1 MIVIISKLRIIQ
13 TSLLCWK
20 ICHITLRWH
29 FYTTTWFRHTL
40 LPDVLIRTSQ
50 YWPAWKYIR
59 IVRKRTHALK
69 NIVKTFLWTVFLL
82 WWRFF
87 HIGIANYKALFAD
100 CRVFPTGGMGGVH
113 PTPAENLLIPP
124 SRPGKMSPSNR
135 LPPQSQIFISLPTP
149 PSPTLN
155 NNFHVKTQ

>member
-29 FYTTTWFRHTL
+29 FHTTTWFRHTL

-50 YWPAWKYIR
+50 NWPAWKYIR
-59 IVRKRTHALK
+59 IIRKRTHALK
-69 NIVKTFLWTVFLL
+69 NIVKTFLWTDFLL

-87 HIGIANYKALFAD
+87 HIGIADYKALFTD
-100 CRVFPTGGMGGVH
+100 CRVFPAGGMGGSPPHTSQKFAH
-113 PTPAENLLIPP
+113 P
-124 SRPGKMSPSNR
+124 
-135 LPPQSQIFISLPTP
+135 LPPPDLEKCPQAIDSLPKAKFLSP
-149 PSPTLN
+149 RHPTLN

>member
-29 FYTTTWFRHTL
+29 FHTTTWFRHTL

-59 IVRKRTHALK
+59 IIRKRTHALK

-135 LPPQSQIFISLPTP
+135 LPPQSQIFISP
-149 PSPTLN
+149 PPTLN

>member
-40 LPDVLIRTSQ
+40 LSDVLIRTSQ

-59 IVRKRTHALK
+59 IIRKRTHALK

-82 WWRFF
+82 WWRYF
-87 HIGIANYKALFAD
+87 HIGIANYQALQGFPYWGDGGSPPHTSRKFAHS
-100 CRVFPTGGMGGVH
+100 PH
-113 PTPAENLLIPP
+113 PDLE
-124 SRPGKMSPSNR
+124 KC
-135 LPPQSQIFISLPTP
+135 PQAIDSLPKAKFLSP
-149 PSPTLN
+149 RPPTLN

>member
-59 IVRKRTHALK
+59 IIRKRTHALK
-69 NIVKTFLWTVFLL
+69 NIIKTFLWTVFLL

-87 HIGIANYKALFAD
+87 HIGIANYKALFTD
-100 CRVFPTGGMGGVH
+100 CRVFPTGRMGGIH
-113 PTPAENLLIPP
+113 PTPAKNLLIPP
-124 SRPGKMSPSNR
+124 
-135 LPPQSQIFISLPTP
+135 PPDLEKCPQAIDSLPKAKFLSP
-149 PSPTLN
+149 RPAQPSPPPPP
-155 NNFHVKTQ
+155 H